1 MARSRTSTTS
11 LVLWKPCNVLLHRFH
26 NMDYCYEIKEKK
38 TDERWRGG
46 KYLNNLSDQ
55 TGSGSPL

>member
-1 MARSRTSTTS
+1 M
-11 LVLWKPCNVLLHRFH
+11 N
-26 NMDYCYEIKEKK
+26 YCYEIKEQK